1 MTWDASLGGGIGIDT
16 VLDETGLVELTR
28 QWDDE
33 LYCAWHGRIA
43 KAAIVATVVVT
54 VMAPIGSCRVSVDGE
69 ATAHSVVQA
78 YE

>member
-1 MTWDASLGGGIGIDT
+1 MTWDASSGGWIGIDT

-33 LYCAWHGRIA
+33 FYCAWHDRIA

-54 VMAPIGSCRVSVDGE
+54 VMKRQHHTIGTITRFVVFPDG
-69 ATAHSVVQA
+69 THRTG
-78 YE
+78 